1 MRVPAA
7 KGHQAIAAS
16 ALSRR
21 DIESTITFLSE
32 KRVFADDPAMQ
43 VMQFGDL
50 RDFPGFELHGVFAG
64 RSADLVQRHQL
75 STTCKEH
82 AADVM
87 EQYATFFALL
97 SNDSHAVLVPRM
109 LDMAEQ
115 FRLAPPGVL
124 GRHVFWIGDAL
135 RSEDVLRELLEPDS
149 IVGAASTAALEESL
163 VKYGPGLITSFR
175 VYDDFKDRS
184 LKCHTGT
191 PMGTFRNKFGKERRY
206 VRVQVASFRLA
217 SRVSYKY
224 Y

>member
-1 MRVPAA
+1 MVCERVGIPA
-7 KGHQAIAAS
+7 
-16 ALSRR
+16 RR
-21 DIESTITFLSE
+21 ACFDLTL
-32 KRVFADDPAMQ
+32 PAVETRPPAEEQ
-43 VMQFGDL
+43 LDL